1 MFLSFCGKSPRN
13 EGAAFVAPN
22 ATVQG
27 DVILKPGSTV
37 WYGAVLRGDD
47 GTLTL
52 GENSNVQDNAV
63 LHCDVG
69 GAVTLGKNVTVG
81 HSAVVHGCT
90 VGDGTLI
97 GMHATLLNHCVVG
110 KNCIIGAGALVPEG
124 MVIPDGSVAVGVPAK
139 IIKPVTEAQIAA
151 NLHNA
156 AHYVEHGKV
165 HARELK
171 ITADCPISAALQRSC
186 CIPVAH
192 RV

>member
-13 EGAAFVAPN
+13 EGAAFVAPS

-63 LHCDVG
+63 LHCDPG
-69 GAVTLGKNVTVG
+69 GQVVLGKNVTVG
-81 HSAVVHGCT
+81 HSALVHGCT
-90 VGDGTLI
+90 VGDNSLI
-97 GMHATLLNHCVVG
+97 GMHATILNHAVVG

-124 MVIPDGSVAVGVPAK
+124 MVIPDNSVAVGVPARV
-139 IIKPVTEAQIAA
+139 IKTIRDDQLA
-151 NLHNA
+151 HNIENA
-156 AHYVEHGKV
+156 KAYVEMGRQH
-165 HARELK
+165 
-171 ITADCPISAALQRSC
+171 AAL
-186 CIPVAH
+186 
-192 RV
+192 

>member
-1 MFLSFCGKSPRN
+1 MFLSFCGKVPRN

-69 GAVTLGKNVTVG
+69 GAVTLGRSVTVG

-97 GMHATLLNHCVVG
+97 GMHLRR
-110 KNCIIGAGALVPEG
+110 
-124 MVIPDGSVAVGVPAK
+124 VAVPVRLSLNRIGEANILCARTRPKLIGGERAK
-139 IIKPVTEAQIAA
+139 YTE
-151 NLHNA
+151 
-156 AHYVEHGKV
+156 E
-165 HARELK
+165 
-171 ITADCPISAALQRSC
+171 D
-186 CIPVAH
+186 
-192 RV
+192 

>member
-27 DVILKPGSTV
+27 DVLLKPGTTV
-37 WYGAVLRGDD
+37 WYGAVLRGDS
-47 GTLTL
+47 GTLTI
-52 GENSNVQDNAV
+52 GENTNIQDNAV

-69 GAVTLGKNVTVG
+69 GKVLLGRNVTVG
-81 HSAVVHGCT
+81 HCALVHGCT
-90 VGDGTLI
+90 VGDDSLI
-97 GMHATLLNHCVVG
+97 GMHATLLNHSVVG
-110 KNCIIGAGALVPEG
+110 KRCIIGAGALVPEG

-165 HARELK
+165 HAEQLK
-171 ITADCPISAALQRSC
+171 NG
-186 CIPVAH
+186 
-192 RV
+192 

>member
-69 GAVTLGKNVTVG
+69 GAVTLGRSVTVG

-97 GMHATLLNHCVVG
+97 GMHLRR
-110 KNCIIGAGALVPEG
+110 
-124 MVIPDGSVAVGVPAK
+124 VAVPVRLSLNRIGEANILCARTRPKLIGGERAK
-139 IIKPVTEAQIAA
+139 YTE
-151 NLHNA
+151 
-156 AHYVEHGKV
+156 E
-165 HARELK
+165 
-171 ITADCPISAALQRSC
+171 D
-186 CIPVAH
+186 
-192 RV
+192 

>member
-1 MFLSFCGKSPRN
+1 MWKSPRN

-69 GAVTLGKNVTVG
+69 GAVTLGRSVTVG

-90 VGDGTLI
+90 VGDGSLI

-110 KNCIIGAGALVPEG
+110 KTASSGPVPWCRKAWSSRTDRW
-124 MVIPDGSVAVGVPAK
+124 PWA
-139 IIKPVTEAQIAA
+139 
-151 NLHNA
+151 
-156 AHYVEHGKV
+156 Y
-165 HARELK
+165 R
-171 ITADCPISAALQRSC
+171 QRSSN
-186 CIPVAH
+186 
-192 RV
+192 R

>member
-1 MFLSFCGKSPRN
+1 MMLPFGGKKPRD

-22 ATVQG
+22 ATVLG
-27 DVILKPGSTV
+27 DVVLGPGSTV

-52 GENSNVQDNAV
+52 GENTNVQDNAV
-63 LHCDVG
+63 LHCDPG
-69 GAVTLGKNVTVG
+69 GGVTLGRNVTVG
-81 HSAVVHGCT
+81 HSALVHGCT
-90 VGDGTLI
+90 VGDGSLI

-139 IIKPVTEAQIAA
+139 IIKQVSDAQVQA

-156 AHYVEHGKV
+156 AHYVEHGKL
-165 HARELK
+165 HAAELNK
-171 ITADCPISAALQRSC
+171 G
-186 CIPVAH
+186 
-192 RV
+192 

>member
-1 MFLSFCGKSPRN
+1 MFLSFCGKNPRN

-69 GAVTLGKNVTVG
+69 GAVTLGRSV
-81 HSAVVHGCT
+81 T

-124 MVIPDGSVAVGVPAK
+124 MVIPDGSVAVGVPARV
-139 IIKPVTEAQIAA
+139 IKPVTEAQIEA
-151 NLHNA
+151 NLRNA
-156 AHYVEHGKV
+156 EHYVEHGKV
-165 HARELK
+165 HAQELK
-171 ITADCPISAALQRSC
+171 ITAD
-186 CIPVAH
+186 
-192 RV
+192 

>member
-1 MFLSFCGKSPRN
+1 MFLSFCGKNPRN

-139 IIKPVTEAQIAA
+139 IIKPVTEAQIEA
-151 NLHNA
+151 NLRNA
-156 AHYVEHGKV
+156 EHYVEHGKV

-171 ITADCPISAALQRSC
+171 ITAD
-186 CIPVAH
+186 
-192 RV
+192 

>member
-1 MFLSFCGKSPRN
+1 MFLSFCGKVPRD

-27 DVILKPGSTV
+27 DVILKAGSTV

-47 GTLTL
+47 GTLTI

-69 GAVTLGKNVTVG
+69 GAVTLGKSVTVG
-81 HSAVVHGCT
+81 HSALVHGCT
-90 VGDGTLI
+90 VGDGSLI

-124 MVIPDGSVAVGVPAK
+124 MVIPDNSVAVGVPARV
-139 IIKPVTEAQIAA
+139 IKTIRDDQLAHNIENAEA
-151 NLHNA
+151 
-156 AHYVEHGKV
+156 YVEMGRQH
-165 HARELK
+165 
-171 ITADCPISAALQRSC
+171 AALVSD
-186 CIPVAH
+186 AEN
-192 RV
+192 

>member
-69 GAVTLGKNVTVG
+69 GAVTWAAA
-81 HSAVVHGCT
+81 SPW
-90 VGDGTLI
+90 
-97 GMHATLLNHCVVG
+97 ATAPWYMAAPWATAPDRDARHPAEPLRGGQKLHPSGPVP
-110 KNCIIGAGALVPEG
+110 GAGRHGHPGRIGGRGRPCPGDQTRDRGTDRSQPAQRRALCG
-124 MVIPDGSVAVGVPAK
+124 
-139 IIKPVTEAQIAA
+139 TW
-151 NLHNA
+151 
-156 AHYVEHGKV
+156 
-165 HARELK
+165 
-171 ITADCPISAALQRSC
+171 
-186 CIPVAH
+186 
-192 RV
+192 